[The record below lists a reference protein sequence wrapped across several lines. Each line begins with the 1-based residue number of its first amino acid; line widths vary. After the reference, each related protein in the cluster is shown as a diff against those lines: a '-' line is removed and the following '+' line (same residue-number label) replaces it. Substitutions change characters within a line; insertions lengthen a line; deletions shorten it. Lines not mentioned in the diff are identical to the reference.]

1 MNINIAVT
9 KCFTAMSSTTNI
21 IIACQ
26 DCAGKYLSICGRL
39 LDSVR
44 GTKPLLLSA

>member
-9 KCFTAMSSTTNI
+9 ICFTAMSSTTNI

-26 DCAGKYLSICGRL
+26 DCAGKSL
-39 LDSVR
+39 LQAVYERRMPD
-44 GTKPLLLSA
+44 GITA